1 MVLGR
6 KCIIRILNE
15 LITQGLRE
23 DIARMLSDMLEY
35 KFQQEAMMKYLISIR
50 NETVSAVDVVEMAQR
65 LSELEC
71 EEDS

>member
-1 MVLGR
+1 MQQE
-6 KCIIRILNE
+6 ILNE

-23 DIARMLSDMLEY
+23 DIAGMISRILKQ

-50 NETVSAVDVVEMAQR
+50 EETVTELEVIQVARR
-65 LSELEC
+65 LSKLEC